1 MHYQYTIMIG
11 KSELIAQSTKDFK
24 EGLEVSISVD
34 PSNIQI
40 MKKPFTSNFYD
51 GYLTKDYKV
60 EFAGGEFD
68 CDILS
73 IYKDCK
79 FNEDGILVNSKGDEV
94 EVEDKEVQVEV
105 GFDGIEITDDHENC
119 SVVGKIISM
128 IYKGDHYQVIV
139 RTEEEDDFILDTPD
153 LWNENDEVGIIIKKE
168 NIHLK
173 LKSGDKKHES
183 SF

>member
-1 MHYQYTIMIG
+1 
-11 KSELIAQSTKDFK
+11 
-24 EGLEVSISVD
+24 
-34 PSNIQI
+34 
-40 MKKPFTSNFYD
+40 
-51 GYLTKDYKV
+51 
-60 EFAGGEFD
+60 
-68 CDILS
+68 
-73 IYKDCK
+73 
-79 FNEDGILVNSKGDEV
+79 
-94 EVEDKEVQVEV
+94 
-105 GFDGIEITDDHENC
+105 
-119 SVVGKIISM
+119 M